1 MPQPGVEASQLAKHL
16 LDALFTAE
24 SHRTPIPA
32 GRHQPLKRIPAEHEI
47 RMEINFR
54 INESKI
60 VVADLRGC
68 VNCRGSKTLLGSLTA
83 PRNRWYATLFQ
94 LPIIAGLL
102 TVWQTI
108 VAIWIQVSIDGIH

>member
-1 MPQPGVEASQLAKHL
+1 
-16 LDALFTAE
+16 
-24 SHRTPIPA
+24 
-32 GRHQPLKRIPAEHEI
+32 
-47 RMEINFR
+47 MEINFR

-83 PRNRWYATLFQ
+83 SRNRWHVSFFR
-94 LPIIAGLL
+94 LPDIAGLL

-108 VAIWIQVSIDGIH
+108 VAIWIQVSIGGIH